1 MIPRILGPFLA
12 FLLLACVSAPRPALC
27 APTDSATVAVSDT
40 ASHRAPRP
48 PYIMPP
54 LGKGLLDHLHNK
66 LVHFPIVL
74 GLAGL
79 VLLVLAGRR
88 PELLPVAHATIWLA
102 AASAV
107 AAYFSGRFLEEG
119 FKGRPKEWL
128 MQVHLR
134 ASTVVTLASG
144 VWAVLVGLQPKR
156 RGLALVVG
164 VVVVWFIVSA
174 AYLGGLVAHGR

>member
-1 MIPRILGPFLA
+1 MLGPLLVLA
-12 FLLLACVSAPRPALC
+12 LAVATAPHPTLAAPA
-27 APTDSATVAVSDT
+27 DSATVAVSDT
-40 ASHRAPRP
+40 TPGRAPRG
-48 PYIMPP
+48 PYVMPP
-54 LGKGLLDHLHNK
+54 LGKGILDHLHNK

-107 AAYFSGRFLEEG
+107 AAYFSGRFLEEA

-134 ASTVVTLASG
+134 ASTAVTLASG
-144 VWAVLVGLQPKR
+144 VWAVFVGLQPRR
-156 RGLALVVG
+156 RGIALVLG
-164 VVVVWFIVSA
+164 VVVVVFIASA